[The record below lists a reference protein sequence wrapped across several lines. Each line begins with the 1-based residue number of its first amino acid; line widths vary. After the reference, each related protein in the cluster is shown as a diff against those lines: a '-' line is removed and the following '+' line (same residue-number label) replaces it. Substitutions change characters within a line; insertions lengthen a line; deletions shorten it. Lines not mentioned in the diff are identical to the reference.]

1 MPVGIVLRCEPGAT
15 RWAAT
20 AWRAV
25 GLLPGAAPVDARTG
39 GRVLRRDGE
48 TAEIHAATL
57 TLSLWRTDAEAYRV
71 ALSARVPSLFVV
83 SRRGARP
90 ADPPRPALVTASP
103 YEAQDYADSGEE
115 IVEPV
120 AMTPGLAAWIRD
132 YCDEHHE
139 TEVFHKRRRDRE
151 PVDLVQDGVG
161 DPRVRQPAD
170 VYRAPGAQGSA
181 CRAPGAR
188 GGAA

>member
-1 MPVGIVLRCEPGAT
+1 MPVGVVIRRTPGVT
-15 RWAAT
+15 RWAAA

-25 GLLPGAAPVDARTG
+25 ALLPGAGPAS

-48 TAEIHAATL
+48 AAEVHAATL

-83 SRRGARP
+83 SRRGAGP
-90 ADPPRPALVTASP
+90 ADAPRPVLVTASP

-120 AMTPGLAAWIRD
+120 PMTPGLAAWIRD
-132 YCDEHHE
+132 FCDEHHARE
-139 TEVFHKRRRDRE
+139 AFHKRVRDRSR
-151 PVDLVQDGVG
+151 VDLRQDGIG
-161 DPRVRQPAD
+161 DPRIRQPAD
-170 VYRAPGAQGSA
+170 VYRAPGA
-181 CRAPGAR
+181 R
-188 GGAA
+188 GGPA